1 MSIRSLQRTAL
12 TSLSTTLDVLLHLLI
27 PYPNLSSYIFP
38 ILTPDSPQ
46 PRRPQ
51 PRLVTRTRPAV
62 LLIAHH
68 RAVAINLHHRD
79 CDTTSRKGS
88 AMNRL
93 KQAAGHT
100 KDVAN
105 LPPKLLDMYSE
116 FITKNAGA
124 VGQVE
129 GALRSLTY
137 IIPGTSSALCQE
149 YCK

>member
-1 MSIRSLQRTAL
+1 MAVVFTLPPL
-12 TSLSTTLDVLLHLLI
+12 TLTTKTTRRVL
-27 PYPNLSSYIFP
+27 
-38 ILTPDSPQ
+38 
-46 PRRPQ
+46 
-51 PRLVTRTRPAV
+51 V
-62 LLIAHH
+62 
-68 RAVAINLHHRD
+68 
-79 CDTTSRKGS
+79 G

-100 KDVAN
+100 KDVAL

-137 IIPGTSSALCQE
+137 IIPGM
-149 YCK
+149 